1 MARFKF
7 LRGTA
12 LDPFGCSEERRM
24 ERALISQY
32 ERDMSEVLPLV
43 SDNTREAVIALAEL
57 PLQIRGFGPVK
68 QQNHAKAEKRREEL
82 LAVIRA
88 GGPEVR
94 KAAE

>member
-1 MARFKF
+1 
-7 LRGTA
+7 
-12 LDPFGCSEERRM
+12 
-24 ERALISQY
+24 
-32 ERDMSEVLPLV
+32 
-43 SDNTREAVIALAEL
+43 
-57 PLQIRGFGPVK
+57 VK